1 MGRGG
6 EGSNCLGGLDP
17 IHFWH
22 LDVHQNEIV
31 GGLVYRFDRLFTVVH
46 GINGIPQ
53 LFEREAGHLQIDLIV
68 IDAEDSKAVGMTLLY
83 GRGGALEMVSWG
95 ESPLER
101 RRFRKSA
108 IVVRL
113 SGLMNVS

>member
-83 GRGGALEMVSWG
+83 GRGGHWKWSLGVNHRWREGVLG
-95 ESPLER
+95 NR
-101 RRFRKSA
+101 RSS
-108 IVVRL
+108 
-113 SGLMNVS
+113 SG